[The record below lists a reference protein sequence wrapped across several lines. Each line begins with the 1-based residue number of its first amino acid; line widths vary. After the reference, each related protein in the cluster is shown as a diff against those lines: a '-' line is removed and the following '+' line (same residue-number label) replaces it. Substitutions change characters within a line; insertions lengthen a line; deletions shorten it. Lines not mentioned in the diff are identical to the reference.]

1 MQLPTGGSQTI
12 KQPLASCHHISP
24 EMELPCPS
32 PEVGFSLCLLG
43 WVVSSPSTAC
53 SGCVCGGE
61 GGGVG
66 RQELPTAASH
76 RPGVPSPSSVKWLK
90 KYLSHKRNEARAA
103 KGGVWASGL
112 HRPQG
117 PLCSDLC
124 QAPHRINGS
133 QCLLTKYKALNP
145 LLASPSNICVLR
157 NLWLFLPLPEP
168 PPHQAALAPELLPC
182 WHLWP

>member
-1 MQLPTGGSQTI
+1 MLAESSRTFVSGPGAQARQLLYSSKAGVPGPQNLWDPKWNCFFSWRTGGCGVQLPTGGYQTI
-12 KQPLASCHHISP
+12 KQPLVSCHHISP

-32 PEVGFSLCLLG
+32 PEVGLSLCLLG
-43 WVVSSPSTAC
+43 WVVSSPSAVC

-112 HRPQG
+112 T
-117 PLCSDLC
+117 
-124 QAPHRINGS
+124 QASG
-133 QCLLTKYKALNP
+133 TP
-145 LLASPSNICVLR
+145 LL
-157 NLWLFLPLPEP
+157 
-168 PPHQAALAPELLPC
+168 
-182 WHLWP
+182 